1 VQHFQEGLRPEDVEK
16 LKRLLSKADLV
27 EKLLEYLERL
37 ENRNAL
43 EPLANLVISL
53 KPLIEYVPDPR
64 DLSEAIGRWMEDLS
78 K

>member
-1 VQHFQEGLRPEDVEK
+1 M
-16 LKRLLSKADLV
+16 
-27 EKLLEYLERL
+27 EYLERL
-37 ENRNAL
+37 GNRNAL
-43 EPLANLVISL
+43 EPLVNLVISL